1 MMTGLET
8 ETNSENNLAKI
19 SLPSVHSS
27 LVMFHDPVQ
36 RTSADLFGFQMSS
49 KEISAVLL
57 GFTECL
63 GRRVA

>member
-1 MMTGLET
+1 MMIGLET
-8 ETNSENNLAKI
+8 ETKSENDLAKI
-19 SLPSVHSS
+19 SLPSVQAS
-27 LVMFHDPVQ
+27 LVMFHDPIQ
-36 RTSADLFGFQMSS
+36 RMSGDLFGFQMPS